1 MRDGYPEAMK
11 PGGAAEMY
19 SAAVSL
25 LDGDVTGRDPRRA
38 FGLLALAAESDDPVS
53 FQARYRMGLCLEK
66 GDGTAADPGLA
77 VYMFEKSAL
86 GGHHPA
92 ILRLGGR
99 AAAGGFSV
107 GFCPADPSDSLNA
120 AKAYRIAAARGDAG
134 AAYMMSV
141 CCSRGLDTPKSE
153 AEARFWLRV
162 SHADVE
168 AMNRLAERCESGDLA
183 AAGGMPAAAVWY
195 GRAAERGHTGAMYR
209 YASLLASG
217 TGAKADFHAAEA
229 WMRRAAESG
238 HERAKKELGLF
249 EAILDPD
256 ISLGYP
262 DEYREYESLKAKRTG
277 ERARASRLLIS
288 LILSSAAAALGFAGM
303 KYGGDIRAVPLTPDG
318 AILAAAALIY
328 AALLFFAVS
337 GLGGGAVRFIALTA
351 SLSCG
356 ALFCLGQYGYL
367 LPAVPALFA
376 VLSLALFARERIGIS
391 NAARLESYA
400 GSVIAPLKA
409 EEREKYLVK
418 YKERYGVKPEL

>member
-1 MRDGYPEAMK
+1 MRDGYPAAMK

-19 SAAVSL
+19 AAAVGL

-38 FGLLALAAESDDPVS
+38 FGLLAVAAESDDPVS

-92 ILRLGGR
+92 LLRLGGR

-107 GFCPADPSDSLNA
+107 GFCPADPSDPLNA

-217 TGAKADFHAAEA
+217 TGVEADFHAAEA

-238 HERAKKELGLF
+238 HELAKKELWLF
-249 EAILDPD
+249 DAILDPD
-256 ISLGYP
+256 ISRGYP
-262 DEYREYESLKAKRTG
+262 DEYREYELLKAKRTG
-277 ERARASRLLIS
+277 DRARASRLLIS
-288 LILSSAAAALGFAGM
+288 LILSSAAAALGYAGM

-318 AILAAAALIY
+318 AVLAAASLIY

-337 GLGGGAVRFIALTA
+337 GLGRGAVRFIALTA

-418 YKERYGVKPEL
+418 YRERYGVKPEL